1 MQNGQLWFRV
11 RHVFIIFITHHDRIQ
26 RIYRLYLRPISPAPI
41 TVKRMFEVG
50 CLFKHGKMF
59 GIVADDTLY
68 LKADDD
74 NRQVFIKFLCKL
86 KINPYK
92 HWV

>member
-1 MQNGQLWFRV
+1 
-11 RHVFIIFITHHDRIQ
+11 
-26 RIYRLYLRPISPAPI
+26 
-41 TVKRMFEVG
+41 
-50 CLFKHGKMF
+50 MF
-59 GIVADDTLY
+59 GIVADDMLY